1 MNNARIKKT
10 GEIKAFYPVRESGYD
25 GYIDAR
31 GKFYYPSELDFAN
44 NGVLTLYLNPRRSSV
59 EQYKEF
65 AEQLLKIES
74 LLDDTSTVPHV
85 QLRRSQK
92 YLECY
97 LVDALYK
104 GDDGKLYWYVTYDY
118 DMASESIDSLE
129 FDMLPTYLIHS
140 CLDEI
145 TRTYEKEN
153 R

>member
-10 GEIKAFYPVRESGYD
+10 GEIKAFYPTTQSGYQ

-31 GKFYYPSELDFAN
+31 GKFYYSEELDFAN
-44 NGVLTLYLNPRRSSV
+44 DGVLTLHLNPTRSSI

-65 AEQLLKIES
+65 AEQLLKVER
-74 LLDDTSTVPHV
+74 LLDDAASVPHI
-85 QLRRSQK
+85 QLKRSQK

-104 GDDGKLYWYVTYDY
+104 GDDGELHWYVTYNY

-129 FDMLPTYLIHS
+129 FVMLPTYLIHA
-140 CLDEI
+140 CLKEI
-145 TRTYEKEN
+145 LRPE
-153 R
+153 